1 MLLRDRFL
9 KSKKDAD
16 EKRRLQELRDKELIS
31 KADVLKERIMGRRK
45 TKKNVS
51 RLAEAGMKA
60 LVSNL
65 QSKGHTYNTTEV
77 ALNEKPKIQDMKK
90 RAQIWNVLI
99 SQDTI
104 SRGIT
109 DCAKMQ
115 MEMELE
121 MKRNEGIAKPHIRAN
136 LSNAMGLYER
146 VSRLRRLANEKKKET
161 LKDSGEN
168 RVRNEL
174 SVVEKPV
181 SLTKKCPH
189 CGEEFLE
196 HMLPNHMISCALL
209 RGVGKATKSNSHS
222 QRLTRYLEEGAPR
235 LCPHCC
241 HRVPRK
247 RYEKHVQSCK
257 TIQEH
262 SRQRAMR
269 EASVGIS

>member
-65 QSKGHTYNTTEV
+65 KSKGHTFNTTEV

-90 RAQIWNVLI
+90 RAQIWDVLI

-136 LSNAMGLYER
+136 LPKAMGLYER

-168 RVRNEL
+168 RDKGTGSTESTSSSYDRSRLLGLDKITLGSSSLHGRFSSFTCGDRVR
-174 SVVEKPV
+174 VV
-181 SLTKKCPH
+181 
-189 CGEEFLE
+189 
-196 HMLPNHMISCALL
+196 
-209 RGVGKATKSNSHS
+209 GVD
-222 QRLTRYLEEGAPR
+222 R
-235 LCPHCC
+235 
-241 HRVPRK
+241 
-247 RYEKHVQSCK
+247 
-257 TIQEH
+257 
-262 SRQRAMR
+262 SR
-269 EASVGIS
+269 